1 MLEEVNKILILSPL
15 FLLKHRLIKKVNS
28 YLKSKS
34 KLVEQMETT
43 VIAGFP
49 CIGKSSAAKRL
60 KDRGILAVDLESSV
74 FHWNRFDDLIVP
86 NPTFP
91 HNYLEAITNV
101 IGKVS
106 YVFLSTHEEVISAL
120 IANGIKFKIVVPT
133 ISADYIKELKSRDTL
148 DSKTVDKIIFNGG
161 EWILNLKN
169 IAEANG
175 IELITLKKNQHL
187 IDLCKS

>member
-1 MLEEVNKILILSPL
+1 
-15 FLLKHRLIKKVNS
+15 
-28 YLKSKS
+28 
-34 KLVEQMETT
+34 METT

-49 CIGKSSAAKRL
+49 CIGKSYAAKRL
-60 KDRGILAVDLESSV
+60 KDRGILAVDLESSI

-120 IANGIKFKIVVPT
+120 ITNGIKFKIVVPT
-133 ISADYIKELKSRDTL
+133 ISAHYIKELKSRDTL

-161 EWILNLKN
+161 EWILNLKEL
-169 IAEANG
+169 AESNG
-175 IELITLKKNQHL
+175 IDFITLKRNQHL
-187 IDLCKS
+187 LDLCVL